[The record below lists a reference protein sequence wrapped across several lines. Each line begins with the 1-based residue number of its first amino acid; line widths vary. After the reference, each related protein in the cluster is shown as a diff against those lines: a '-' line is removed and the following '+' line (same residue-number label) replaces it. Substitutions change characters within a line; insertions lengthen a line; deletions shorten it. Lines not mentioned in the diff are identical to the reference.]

1 VLSNHVLAAVGD
13 GQAGCG
19 GDHSGGGGGA
29 GGVEAVTVAV
39 VAAAAVAVAVAAVAI
54 LLPRVTLRSFMYSKQ
69 TISTVIGQ
77 SWLAALPIIPWI
89 MWFSRAG

>member
-1 VLSNHVLAAVGD
+1 VLSNHDLAAVGD

-19 GDHSGGGGGA
+19 GDHSGGGGA
-29 GGVEAVTVAV
+29 GGGEAVTVAV
-39 VAAAAVAVAVAAVAI
+39 VAAVAAVVAVAAVAI

-89 MWFSRAG
+89 MWFPRAG